1 MKELVT
7 VSTRGQITLPV
18 NIRRALG
25 ISAGGT
31 LVVEEK
37 NGELRLKP
45 AAVYELDTYSDEQ
58 IANWAKEDE
67 FAPGQRERIEDVLK
81 KR

>member
-31 LVVEEK
+31 LLVQEK
-37 NGELRLKP
+37 DGELRLKP
-45 AAVYELDTYSDEQ
+45 AAVYELDTYSDVQ
-58 IANWAKEDE
+58 IVNWAKEDE
-67 FAPGQRERIEDVLK
+67 FAPGQRERIEEVLK